1 MGPRRDTRRD
11 LPRGGL
17 ARAARS
23 LLRDPC
29 RPGWRAVISS
39 AACAAVAATVGATT
53 LLPAWD
59 VVWLGSIAV
68 ATAAVAAL
76 QPRRVQLL
84 ALALGAILSLGVCE
98 LVARLGRGF
107 SPYLRAPAVAL
118 REDAYALEFYCEL
131 VDDKPRE
138 VAPPVAA
145 GWRRQAEAG
154 EGPLVVHMGDSMLVS
169 RPTGGFVSQLAQRWR
184 RPDR

>member
-1 MGPRRDTRRD
+1 MSPLLVVTWALAVTLCRD
-11 LPRGGL
+11 LLGG
-17 ARAARS
+17 
-23 LLRDPC
+23 
-29 RPGWRAVISS
+29 GWRAPRVRCSGTPAVPAGRAVIPS

-68 ATAAVAAL
+68 ATS
-76 QPRRVQLL
+76 PRWLRCSRGVCSSWR
-84 ALALGAILSLGVCE
+84 LALGAILSLGVCE

-118 REDAYALEFYCEL
+118 REDAYALGVL
-131 VDDKPRE
+131 LRARRRQARE

-154 EGPLVVHMGDSMLVS
+154 EGPLCQATWAT
-169 RPTGGFVSQLAQRWR
+169 RCW
-184 RPDR
+184 